1 MSRFGE
7 TAQRLAAIRR
17 DVPIDRDLRDTRT
30 AEIAD
35 QFYFSE
41 DPDRVVWRQPLPE
54 GGFVEYTN
62 QITVTRRD
70 AFEDPADLGS
80 GPPSAANPG
89 YLEQRLYPI
98 LRYNDRGELDWRF
111 GLYSG
116 GFVNARTSGETLT
129 TFRTL
134 FRAVNEGEPDVVFE
148 RLQFTGPGGVDVNEN
163 NHQVIASTVY
173 EQRDAEAPT
182 ANSVVVYN
190 VERATG
196 FWSRATNV
204 AVIRFDDPADPNH
217 RLREVSVLR
226 GLGV

>member
-1 MSRFGE
+1 MSRFGQ

-17 DVPIDRDLRDTRT
+17 DVPLDRDMRDTRT
-30 AEIAD
+30 AEVAD
-35 QFYFSE
+35 QFYHSD
-41 DPDRVVWRQPLPE
+41 DPDRVIWRDPIDATS
-54 GGFVEYTN
+54 FSEYTN
-62 QITVTRRD
+62 QITVTRRST
-70 AFEDPADLGS
+70 FEDPAALGT
-80 GPPSAANPG
+80 GPSSAANPG

-98 LRYNDRGELDWRF
+98 LRYNEQGELDWRF

-116 GFVNARTSGETLT
+116 GFVVTRTSGELLT

-134 FRAVNEGEPDVVFE
+134 FRAVNAGEPDVVFE
-148 RLQFTGPGGVDVNEN
+148 RLHFTGPGGVDRDEN
-163 NHQVIASTVY
+163 NHQLVASAVY
-173 EQRDAEAPT
+173 EQRDAETPT

-204 AVIRFDDPADPNH
+204 AVIRFDDPADPNF

-226 GLGV
+226 GVGN